1 MFLLLL
7 MFAGGVLTIL
17 SPCILPI
24 LPFVFARSDQPF
36 VKSTLPLLAGM
47 AITFAAIASLATIGG
62 NWAVSLN
69 QYGRILALVLLLFF
83 AVTLLSRTL
92 ADWLTRPFVALGNR
106 LLVPGSNKSGLLH
119 SLILGVATG
128 LLWAPCAGP
137 ILGLALTGAVIAGPN
152 TQTTFL
158 LLAYAAGAACSLA
171 LASVAGG
178 RLFASLKKNPAA
190 SEWVRRGLGVSVLV
204 GVCAIALGWDTS
216 LLTRLST
223 ANTNQWEQALIN
235 KINLSGDQ
243 AMSGGAMQMAMQNQ
257 AMQGGAMQNGA
268 MQANNAM
275 NGGAMQGDAMMA
287 GNGMMMSAGAKQSAT
302 IEGDLPPFVGV
313 TQWLNSNPLT
323 PEALRGKVVLV
334 DFWTYSCINCLRALP
349 YVTNWYN
356 KYKDHGL
363 VVIGVHTPE
372 FAFEKNVRNV
382 QRALKDLGINYP
394 VAMDNDYAIWQA
406 FNNQYW
412 PAHYFIDAKGKI
424 RSHHFGEGNY
434 DESEQTIRNLLT
446 EAGAIDLPAFEGQD
460 VKATGVQAAADE
472 TKVKSPETY
481 LGYERAEHFS
491 SPEGFAADE
500 AKVYSLPNKFELNQ
514 WALAG
519 NWMVDR
525 EKATLTTAPGKL
537 AFRFSARD
545 LHLVLG
551 AGGDGKS
558 VRFRVLIDGKA
569 PEKDHGMDVDAAGN
583 GTVSEQRLYQ
593 LIRQSGDVG
602 EHTFSIEFLDSGVQT
617 FSFTFG

>member
-1 MFLLLL
+1 MLLLLL

-36 VKSTLPLLAGM
+36 VKSTLPLLLGM
-47 AITFAAIASLATIGG
+47 AITFAGIASLATIGG

-83 AVTLLSRTL
+83 AATLLSRTL
-92 ADWLTRPFVALGNR
+92 ADWMTRPFVVLGNR
-106 LLVPGSNKSGLLH
+106 LIAPGSNNSGLIH
-119 SLILGVATG
+119 SLVLGIATG

-158 LLAYAAGAACSLA
+158 LLAYAAGAASSLA

-223 ANTNQWEQALIN
+223 ANTTQWEEALIN
-235 KINLSGDQ
+235 KINPPAEN
-243 AMSGGAMQMAMQNQ
+243 AMSGGAMQS
-257 AMQGGAMQNGA
+257 AMQNGA

-287 GNGMMMSAGAKQSAT
+287 GNGMMMSASAKQGAA

-313 TQWLNSNPLT
+313 TQWLNSPALM
-323 PEALRGKVVLV
+323 PESLRGKVVLI

-349 YVTNWYN
+349 FVTNWYN

-363 VVIGVHTPE
+363 VIIGVHTPE
-372 FAFEKNVRNV
+372 FAFEKDPRNV
-382 QRALKDLGINYP
+382 QRAIKNLNITYP

-424 RSHHFGEGNY
+424 RSHHFGEGGY

-472 TKVKSPETY
+472 AKVKSPETY

-500 AKVYSLPNKFELNQ
+500 SKAYTVPYKLELNQ

-519 NWMVDR
+519 KWLVDK
-525 EKATLTTAPGKL
+525 EKATLINAPGKL
-537 AFRFSARD
+537 EFRFSARD

-551 AGGDGKS
+551 VGAEGKS

-593 LIRQSGDVG
+593 LIRQTGDVS
-602 EHTFSIEFLDSGVQT
+602 EHTFSIEFLDGGVQT